1 MKRVYLSVILT
12 ALFFFSCKID
22 TGLEPTHSGFRGT
35 VHFIN
40 DWPEQTDQVIVV
52 AATKFPPTTITD
64 IILGDPLPLGV
75 DSATFTIYNP
85 PAKFAAVGVVWKEK
99 GQPWD
104 VTNIIGI
111 YFPTD
116 NKFSPGVVEI
126 KDRNTLVDSIDIVAD
141 LSKARLKVESTIEG
155 KLRINGQWPDD
166 VTSVLVIASESFP
179 PAGLL
184 DVTFGQPIPA
194 NFDSTQSYTLSVQP
208 GKYKLIGCLVLQSD
222 IPLGL
227 ESLKGIYFKRP
238 TDFFP
243 GTVTVPTDTSKIKN
257 IDITINF

>member
-1 MKRVYLSVILT
+1 MKRFYFPIILT
-12 ALFFFSCKID
+12 VLIFFSCKID
-22 TGLEPTHSGFRGT
+22 TGIEPTQSGFRGT

-52 AATKFPPTTITD
+52 AATKFPPATITD

-75 DSATFTIYNP
+75 DSASYQIFNP
-85 PAKFAAVGVVWKEK
+85 PAEFAAVGVVWKEK
-99 GQPWD
+99 DQPWD

-116 NKFSPGVVEI
+116 NKFSPGVVKI
-126 KDRNTLVDSIDIVAD
+126 KNRKTVVDSIDIVAD
-141 LSKARLKVESTIEG
+141 LSKAKLKVESTIAG
-155 KLRINGQWPDD
+155 KLHVNGPWPDD
-166 VTSVLVIASESFP
+166 ATSVLVIASQSFP

-184 DVTFGQPIPA
+184 DVAFGQPIPA
-194 NFDSTQSYTLSVQP
+194 KFDSTQSYNLSVQP
-208 GKYKLIGCLVLQSD
+208 GKYKLIGCLILQSNS
-222 IPLGL
+222 PLGL

-243 GTVTVPTDTSKIKN
+243 GVVTVPTDTSKITN